1 MSATEVPWHAI
12 YPPPKNPNHGGMTP
26 SEVMSAI
33 KCSDSS
39 GPKNLV
45 LVDLRRNDRGGGT
58 IRGSINLPAQTLY
71 PSIPTLYSLF
81 QAAGVSTVIW
91 YCAPQGSSR
100 GRGTRA
106 AGWFNDYLVD
116 QKDDKMSSVVLLGG
130 IKGWVAAGEEYI
142 SYVDEYDP
150 AMWD

>member
-1 MSATEVPWHAI
+1 T
-12 YPPPKNPNHGGMTP
+12 GG
-26 SEVMSAI
+26 E
-33 KCSDSS
+33 
-39 GPKNLV
+39 
-45 LVDLRRNDRGGGT
+45 GGT

-91 YCAPQGSSR
+91 YCGSSR

-116 QKDDKMSSVVLLGG
+116 QKDDKMRSVVLFGG
-130 IKGWVAAGEEYI
+130 IRGWVAAGEEYI

-150 AMWD
+150 AKWD